1 VIEKALSH
9 EASRKMW
16 VPRPVCGVRGA
27 ENLHFKVASQ
37 LPPSSINHQFIIRV
51 KCRPILES
59 KIGSSHAPLLLLRI
73 DRLGRPHTDLC
84 PSTCT
89 KSKTTTETVHDVSG
103 VDSQRNRDPEH
114 GVTFRYPAVW
124 KKATQFGYAGSALRG
139 LATEP
144 IAGFGYEEGGFPR
157 DRIVG
162 PYSST
167 NLEGVGVVYSA
178 VEARG
183 IDGCKRVAASLSGAA
198 QRGTVALGGS
208 SFLVYEVGEGS
219 MNQYFS
225 GNLYTTFINHT
236 CYLFETDVAAASVAS
251 LDDISALTKAQNDF
265 IDANLLNIMKSVRI
279 APSR

>member
-1 VIEKALSH
+1 
-9 EASRKMW
+9 
-16 VPRPVCGVRGA
+16 
-27 ENLHFKVASQ
+27 
-37 LPPSSINHQFIIRV
+37 
-51 KCRPILES
+51 
-59 KIGSSHAPLLLLRI
+59 
-73 DRLGRPHTDLC
+73 
-84 PSTCT
+84 
-89 KSKTTTETVHDVSG
+89 
-103 VDSQRNRDPEH
+103 
-114 GVTFRYPAVW
+114 
-124 KKATQFGYAGSALRG
+124 